1 MNPCCQYLTGSTSFG
16 VQTKQIRNLASVGF
30 LNFEPTCKVLH
41 SFNLGVSPKIGACLL
56 WIPRPVIGGVFAVMC
71 SLPTAVGISTLQ
83 YANLNSS
90 RNQFVIGFAIFM
102 SFILPGFIAQ
112 NPEAISTKSDE
123 FNELAS
129 VLLSTNMFVGG
140 FFAVLFD
147 NLLPGTPEER
157 GKFLSSGFW
166 TLDEN

>member
-1 MNPCCQYLTGSTSFG
+1 
-16 VQTKQIRNLASVGF
+16 
-30 LNFEPTCKVLH
+30 
-41 SFNLGVSPKIGACLL
+41 
-56 WIPRPVIGGVFAVMC
+56 MC

-102 SFILPGFIAQ
+102 SFILPGFITQ
-112 NPEAISTKSDE
+112 NPEAISTKSEE

-157 GKFLSSGFW
+157 GKGFCFQDSRRKMRI
-166 TLDEN
+166 TNPHLCHSNISAPHQVQ

>member
-1 MNPCCQYLTGSTSFG
+1 MNSYLG
-16 VQTKQIRNLASVGF
+16 I
-30 LNFEPTCKVLH
+30 
-41 SFNLGVSPKIGACLL
+41 SPKIGACLL

-90 RNQFVIGFAIFM
+90 RNQFVIGFALFM
-102 SFILPGFIAQ
+102 SFILPGFMERK
-112 NPEAISTKSDE
+112 PDAIQTNSDA
-123 FNELAS
+123 FNELSS

-140 FFAVLFD
+140 LFAVLLD

-157 GKFLSSGFW
+157 GLTSWRTQAEGD
-166 TLDEN
+166 DESVVNQVYGAPFVRFNRVLKGVV